1 MTTRKSV
8 YLAFLIATGILLQL
22 LESFVPIAGFV
33 PGFKIGFANI
43 VSLFALYAYGQREMW
58 IVGMG
63 RILLSSF
70 LQGTFLSIPFW
81 LSCSGGMLAMLMMAL
96 WKKSDWFSIYGI
108 SIIGSAFHVVGQVI
122 SITWIYQQYFM
133 QIFLPILLAMSIV
146 SGLCI
151 AYFTTKLLQNMRK
164 GEIL

>member
-1 MTTRKSV
+1 
-8 YLAFLIATGILLQL
+8 
-22 LESFVPIAGFV
+22 
-33 PGFKIGFANI
+33 
-43 VSLFALYAYGQREMW
+43 
-58 IVGMG
+58 
-63 RILLSSF
+63 
-70 LQGTFLSIPFW
+70 
-81 LSCSGGMLAMLMMAL
+81 MLMMAL

-133 QIFLPILLAMSIV
+133 QMFLPILLAMSIV